1 MAEENKKNNR
11 GGYRPGA
18 GRKPSGK
25 KGKSYSFYLTPEQY
39 KIVKALVD
47 KLRSAQTTTR
57 S

>member
-39 KIVKALVD
+39 KIVKTLVD